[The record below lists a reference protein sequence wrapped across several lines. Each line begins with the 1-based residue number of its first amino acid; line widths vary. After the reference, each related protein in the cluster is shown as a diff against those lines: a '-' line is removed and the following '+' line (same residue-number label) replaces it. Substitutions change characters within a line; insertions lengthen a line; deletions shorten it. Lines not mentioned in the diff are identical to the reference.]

1 MEMVGDNKEIDLLC
15 TDKSISRISVNLSR
29 SSCGKCSIT
38 EEEKGEEED
47 LRSSGRKLETSKF
60 IYNSRLFSIHSL
72 SR

>member
-38 EEEKGEEED
+38 GRRKGRGGRFEEFRTEIGDVKVY
-47 LRSSGRKLETSKF
+47 L
-60 IYNSRLFSIHSL
+60 
-72 SR
+72 